1 MGTKKKYLSLGL
13 GAAFIIFAVLI
24 TGMRIIANNNNKL
37 VCNSDNNLITK
48 SKSALDS
55 NDNVS
60 LSSVVDNILA
70 KRGYAKDPNCDF
82 ILMSYYINISD
93 GKSAQ
98 SNYNNLQKVYNSK
111 RGLNPIFND
120 TTKDLSIYKSEID
133 LLISSGNLPAV
144 HLGSGNEQSR

>member
-1 MGTKKKYLSLGL
+1 MGTKKKYFTYVGITAMVLLV
-13 GAAFIIFAVLI
+13 VLI
-24 TGMRIIANNNNKL
+24 IGMIIIANNNKL
-37 VCNSDNNLITK
+37 ICNSDNNLITK
-48 SKSALDS
+48 SKNALNS

-60 LSSVVDNILA
+60 LSSVVDKILA
-70 KRGYAKDPNCDF
+70 ERGYAKDPNCDF

-120 TTKDLSIYKSEID
+120 TAKDLSIYKSEID